1 MHLQGN
7 TLLSLTLVTQNVALY
22 PLHHVTFAG
31 IKYEVE
37 TPNGLGGIYLQEM
50 WQTDGRHIDFG
61 TRK

>member
-50 WQTDGRHIDFG
+50 
-61 TRK
+61 